1 VVAWVPIEI
10 GGMSSISDGILLIGC
25 QAFSNRIRWIM
36 TFTWATQHDDSE
48 VDFAIEKS
56 TAETEH
62 PTMNRA

>member
-1 VVAWVPIEI
+1 
-10 GGMSSISDGILLIGC
+10 
-25 QAFSNRIRWIM
+25 M

-62 PTMNRA
+62 PTMNRGLVEHSEELLDRTRPGAEGTGLQW